1 MGKLDELIRA
11 TGANADESMGK
22 GTVLGTPSVASDPMP
37 AMPAR
42 MQGITK
48 ARNAAEIAIDR
59 IVPDPDQPRK
69 EFDEDALTRLV
80 ESMRTRGQLQPC
92 IVRWD
97 EGGGAYV
104 LICGERRWQAA
115 KRAGLATLACVIR
128 DKPAT
133 PDELLTLQLIEN
145 VVRDDLKPIE
155 QARAYRA
162 LIDQGWSQNRLAKE
176 LGIAQSSISDALALL
191 DLPEPVQQLV
201 EAGQVAPSTAR
212 KVLRVED
219 PRRQQELIERAAAG
233 ETRAEIEAEVR
244 VATAPSTVDKGRSKS
259 RGARPS
265 PRKVTAR
272 TFRAGGFKVIV
283 ENRRGIEDGPLA
295 DALAGIVDQ
304 LRGEQR
310 QEPGEGRGEAAA

>member
-22 GTVLGTPSVASDPMP
+22 GTVIGTPDAGPAPSP

-42 MQGITK
+42 MLGITK
-48 ARNAAEIAIDR
+48 ARNAAEIAVDR

-69 EFDEDALTRLV
+69 EFEEEALARLA

-97 EGGGAYV
+97 EGGGVYV

-115 KRAGLATLACVIR
+115 RRSGLATLACVIR

-176 LGIAQSSISDALALL
+176 LGIAQSCISDALALL
-191 DLPEPVQQLV
+191 DLPEPAQQLV
-201 EAGQVAPSTAR
+201 ESGRVAPSTAR

-233 ETRAEIEAEVR
+233 ETRAGIEAEIR
-244 VATAPSTVDKGRSKS
+244 EASPPSTVDKTRPKGRGSK
-259 RGARPS
+259 AR
-265 PRKVTAR
+265 PRKVTSR
-272 TFRAGGFKVIV
+272 TFRAAGGKVTV
-283 ENRRGIEDGPLA
+283 DHRRGLDDATIRAMLA
-295 DALAGIVDQ
+295 EAMGLLGAVEG
-304 LRGEQR
+304 
-310 QEPGEGRGEAAA
+310 QEAKGRAGEAA